1 MKLSLTSVIIGSLM
15 ALVVPAVVF
24 ALAPPTDFKEAITL
38 LLNILQNLIGI
49 MFSSIVVGMLYAV
62 AIYMINSDNEKK
74 REQIKPYLI
83 YGVIGL
89 TVCMGLW
96 GFIGIINTTV
106 FGGAIGIP
114 LISPPAT

>member
-1 MKLSLTSVIIGSLM
+1 MKLFPKNVIIGSLA
-15 ALVVPAVVF
+15 ALFLPTLVF
-24 ALAPPTDFKEAITL
+24 ALAPPTDFKEFIEL
-38 LLNILQNLIGI
+38 LLNIIQNLIAI
-49 MFSSIVVGMLYAV
+49 LFASIVIGMLYAV
-62 AIYMINSDNEKK
+62 MIYMINSDNEKK

-89 TVCMGLW
+89 SVCMGLW
-96 GFIGIINTTV
+96 GFIGILNSTV